1 MKAEWEQCSSGH
13 RVVGFGPVCMP
24 LYGPCSFGI
33 SDLDAHK
40 GVYQVFVFFFF
51 SSKRPQL
58 ARFYYVI
65 FCLPSFSPRI

>member
-40 GVYQVFVFFFF
+40 GVYQVFVFFF
-51 SSKRPQL
+51 
-58 ARFYYVI
+58 
-65 FCLPSFSPRI
+65 SPVKDLSLQGFIM

>member
-24 LYGPCSFGI
+24 LYGLCSFGI

-40 GVYQVFVFFFF
+40 GVYQVFFFYL
-51 SSKRPQL
+51 Q
-58 ARFYYVI
+58 
-65 FCLPSFSPRI
+65 

>member
-40 GVYQVFVFFFF
+40 GVYQVFFFFF